1 MLSISAK
8 LGEMMVALE
17 DAIHYEDWDI
27 VEEVVRDIDILK
39 EDLESEFH
47 MPGADLDFDD
57 D

>member
-17 DAIHYEDWDI
+17 DAIHYGDWDI